1 MKKLITFIVV
11 LIIIGGNSFAQ
22 TWEPINNTGASHK
35 LTGMS
40 FPPNQNNIGFACSYK
55 WDHHTYGVVVKTTDG
70 GNNWVPIWGTG
81 NISVGLE
88 AIWFVNE
95 QVGFA
100 NGWNRYFMKTIDGGT
115 TWNDISCSSNVW
127 NYADVVF
134 WDENNGVAA
143 ADMEGDIYESIFI
156 TSDGGDTW
164 VPATS
169 GSKGDLTSV
178 CYADDNNLFAVSS
191 AGNIHKSM
199 DGGHN
204 WTIKASPGVKLA
216 GVDFANSL
224 FGVVGG
230 EENIYITRDGGETW
244 TTKKTDISY
253 ELFRGVKAF
262 ENGTAY
268 AAGNDIWMTT
278 DYGETFVINYE
289 GEVDVTYNRVR
300 STPNGNL
307 FACGSEGNI
316 LRKSMPLAAN
326 FTPDHTLVCIG
337 DTVNFSDLSMGIVT
351 AWNWTFEGGSPGTS
365 VEQKPCIIYNI
376 PGVYDV
382 TLQVSDSTNTNT
394 KIITDMIT
402 VVDSNG
408 IIENGLVA
416 FSIYP
421 NPGVGAIHIK
431 IRFEK
436 DEAYTLT
443 LMNVAGQ
450 TIRTIEGKGTGIKE
464 ILEIDITDISQGQ
477 YIIGITSASGKVSYQ
492 KFIVAK

>member
-1 MKKLITFIVV
+1 MKKLIIFIVV
-11 LIIIGGNSFAQ
+11 LILIGGTSFSQ
-22 TWEPINNTGASHK
+22 TWEPINNSGTIHK

-40 FPPNQNNIGFACSYK
+40 FPPNQNNIGFACTYK
-55 WDHHTYGVVVKTTDG
+55 LDHHTYGVVVKTTDG

-81 NISVGLE
+81 DTTIGLE

-100 NGWNRYFMKTIDGGT
+100 NGWNSYFMKTSDGGT
-115 TWNDISCSSNVW
+115 TWNKISCGSNVW
-127 NYADVVF
+127 YYSDVVF
-134 WDENNGVAA
+134 RDENNGVAA
-143 ADMEGDIYESIFI
+143 AAMEGDYESIFI
-156 TSDGGDTW
+156 TGDGGDTW

-169 GSKGDLTSV
+169 GSNVNITSV
-178 CYADDNNLFAVSS
+178 CYADDNNLFAVGS

-204 WTIKASPGVKLA
+204 WTIIASPGVKLA

-244 TTKKTDISY
+244 TNKKTDISY

-268 AAGNDIWMTT
+268 VAGNDIWMTT
-278 DYGETFVINYE
+278 DYGETFVIDYE
-289 GEVDVTYNRVR
+289 GGFDVTYNRVR

-307 FACGSEGNI
+307 FACGTEGNI
-316 LRKSMPLAAN
+316 LRKSMPLTAN
-326 FTPDHTLVCIG
+326 FTADHTVVCIG

-351 AWNWTFEGGSPGTS
+351 AWNWTFEGGSPTTS
-365 VEQKPCIIYNI
+365 AEQKPGIVYNI

-382 TLQVSDSTNTNT
+382 TLQVSDGTNTNT
-394 KIITDMIT
+394 KIITAMIT
-402 VVDSNG
+402 VVESNG
-408 IIENGLVA
+408 IIENGLEV

-421 NPGVGAIHIK
+421 NPGVDAIHIK
-431 IRFEK
+431 IRLEK
-436 DEAYTLT
+436 DEGYTLT
-443 LMNVAGQ
+443 LMNLTGQ
-450 TIRTIEGKGTGIKE
+450 TIRTIEGKGTGLQE
-464 ILEIDITDISQGQ
+464 ILEMDITDLSQGQ
-477 YIIGITSASGKVSYQ
+477 YIIGIASATEKVSYQ
-492 KFIVAK
+492 KFIVSK